1 MPAFSNRPSL
11 GFLSPRA
18 VWTCAAVVGMEGRM
32 EDGLDTTRAAVE
44 AHVDGAVL
52 SGLIV
57 DLAARMIVV
66 ECGWWWWWWWSQLV
80 VVVAAA
86 TAIVTAPM
94 PRQNY
99 PTSSPQCQ
107 SNPKSLERERPQ
119 AQRPTS

>member
-1 MPAFSNRPSL
+1 
-11 GFLSPRA
+11 
-18 VWTCAAVVGMEGRM
+18 M

-66 ECGWWWWWWWSQLV
+66 ECGWWWWWWWWWWWSQLV